1 MLSRVSFFEI
11 ESDDTTVVALDVRS
25 DSSALE
31 VIGSLDAELLY
42 RPLDGEPQ
50 SILSTTGRGYYVL
63 AIIAPGHEPSSHAIN
78 DIAAA
83 ASQLESDG
91 RKILLLFPD
100 EASATKFTASDYG
113 ELPSNAI
120 IGSDIDGKIRNAII
134 SGLELPDSTPLPLFV
149 VADTF
154 NRIIFNRNG
163 YSINLGEQFHDVL
176 SRVKE

>member
-1 MLSRVSFFEI
+1 MGK
-11 ESDDTTVVALDVRS
+11 T
-25 DSSALE
+25 
-31 VIGSLDAELLY
+31 
-42 RPLDGEPQ
+42 
-50 SILSTTGRGYYVL
+50 
-63 AIIAPGHEPSSHAIN
+63 IASNDFPSHAIN

-100 EASATKFTASDYG
+100 EASATKFNASDYG

-120 IGSDIDGKIRNAII
+120 IGSDIDSKIRNAII

-163 YSINLGEQFHDVL
+163 YSINLGEQLHDVL
-176 SRVKE
+176 SRVKDDVIPRIHLLGLRSHLLKNRKCAP